1 MLISTSSTSRVSS
14 SPGRSYLTRGKSTS
28 DESGTVRLRETQ
40 SETRETSSGSNNN
53 YLAGS
58 IKRSRDISAATT
70 ALSRY
75 RTPERNSTTNGS
87 SLIRSKYSSSRISL
101 LPFIH
106 VPLIHPSIHP
116 SIHPYSIYPSI
127 HISSI
132 YPCSM
137 DPYSINPYPINP
149 YSIYPYSVDPYSID
163 TSIHP

>member
-116 SIHPYSIYPSI
+116 SIHPTGIVENLAESRPS
-127 HISSI
+127 
-132 YPCSM
+132 M
-137 DPYSINPYPINP
+137 VAEATNEGLMA
-149 YSIYPYSVDPYSID
+149 
-163 TSIHP
+163 